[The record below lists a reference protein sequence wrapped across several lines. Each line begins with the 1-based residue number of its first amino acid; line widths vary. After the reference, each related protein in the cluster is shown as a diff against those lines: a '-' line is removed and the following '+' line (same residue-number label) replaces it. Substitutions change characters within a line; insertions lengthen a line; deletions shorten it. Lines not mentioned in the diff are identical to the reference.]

1 MLLKVRF
8 IKKGIK
14 LRRVNTRN
22 ISKCNQCVYGIDGGW
37 WCIAKARIRNAYY
50 VLSNIPYN
58 TTSSNY
64 GYIPER
70 IHT

>member
-22 ISKCNQCVYGIDGGW
+22 ISKCDQCVYGIDDR
-37 WCIAKARIRNAYY
+37 WCIAKARIRNACY